1 MSCKF
6 DEKLLYAY
14 VDKTIEPLEKI
25 FVEEHLKYCEKCR
38 EEVEFIK
45 LMDAKIKE
53 GFSETHE
60 PKNLDDFV
68 DLILDNCMNE
78 VDEDLNLS
86 VQNYFKDMNAARK
99 SLLECYSVMYK
110 NPYNEALNK
119 AVMFPVKETQKA
131 LKSYIDKKVPLIG
144 KIKKL
149 LKVG

>member
-25 FVEEHLKYCEKCR
+25 FVEEHLKYCAKCR
-38 EEVEFIK
+38 EEVKFIK

-53 GFSETHE
+53 SFNEAQE
-60 PKNLDDFV
+60 PENLDDFV
-68 DLILDNCMNE
+68 DLIIDNCMNE
-78 VDEDLNLS
+78 TDEDLNLS
-86 VQNYFKDMNAARK
+86 LQNYFKDMNAARK
-99 SLLECYSVMYK
+99 SLLQCYSVVYK
-110 NPYNEALNK
+110 NPYNEVLNK

-131 LKSYIDKKVPLIG
+131 LKSYIDKKLPLIG